1 MPVTL
6 RPMNASEVSAF
17 IATSRNAYLAERIA
31 SGDDA
36 EAAALAVDEM
46 SRTTFPDGETSP
58 GHFLFALEVDG
69 EPVGSLW
76 LGPASGDRPGE
87 WWVWDIVID
96 EANRGRGVGREA
108 MLLAEGEARSH
119 GAIRLGLSV
128 FGHNTV
134 ARHLYE
140 RLGYRAVAIRM
151 SKDL

>member
-1 MPVTL
+1 MHQRSPRSWLPRGMPC
-6 RPMNASEVSAF
+6 
-17 IATSRNAYLAERIA
+17 LAERIA

-36 EAAALAVDEM
+36 QAAAAAVDEM
-46 SRTTFPDGETSP
+46 SRAMFPGDEPGP
-58 GHFLFALEVDG
+58 GHLLYTVETDG

-87 WWVWDIVID
+87 WWVWDVTID
-96 EANRGRGVGREA
+96 APHRGRGAGRGA
-108 MLLAEGEARSH
+108 MMLAEGEARSN
-119 GAIRLGLSV
+119 GATSLGLSV

-140 RLGYRAVAIRM
+140 SLGYRAVAIRM